1 MYSLLCFWQYVLR
14 NVVPYDPVG
23 ECGEWVH
30 SQVRVL
36 QPEGNGRGNW
46 LPVSVSHSFGTS
58 SVGGLIPAE
67 EKHSCSFQEREKV
80 YGRKVVGNRVEPGI
94 TCLYVITKC
103 LPIGNIYV
111 LSAFSFNPRQRSE
124 ALTERDLRFPPTRK
138 PKFYLSFYFHVPSI
152 FHSLFP
158 CFRVFE
164 SKASMTAGNMHILFT
179 IYLQILIQMNKI

>member
-46 LPVSVSHSFGTS
+46 LPVSVSHSFCTS
-58 SVGGLIPAE
+58 SVGGLIPTE
-67 EKHSCSFQEREKV
+67 EKRSCSFQEREKV
-80 YGRKVVGNRVEPGI
+80 YGRKVVGNRVEPGV

-124 ALTERDLRFPPTRK
+124 ALTGKRSTFPPNK
-138 PKFYLSFYFHVPSI
+138 EAKILLEFLLSCASSFSLSLPLLQGVWIQSFYDSREHAHLIHHLPPD
-152 FHSLFP
+152 P
-158 CFRVFE
+158 CSYE
-164 SKASMTAGNMHILFT
+164 
-179 IYLQILIQMNKI
+179 